1 MACQSARHYDY
12 IKNIQKRRGDQGLP
26 ALKCFHNGIILIVI
40 YNPLDGVLDISKIQ
54 RNEREI

>member
-40 YNPLDGVLDISKIQ
+40 CLMKISGVLEIS
-54 RNEREI
+54 NNYHFSLP